1 MQAVEIQD
9 YARRL
14 YEARGASAVAEA
26 AQKAAALEQEGKT
39 DEAQNWRRIEAAL
52 LLMKGPGAS

>member
-14 YEARGASAVAEA
+14 YEARGASAVADA
-26 AQKAAALEQEGKT
+26 AQKAAALEALGQK
-39 DEAQNWRRIEAAL
+39 DEAQDWRRIEAAL
-52 LLMKGPGAS
+52 RMMKGPGTS